1 MMSMIL
7 LIVIIV
13 FLVVASVIADCL
25 RRTREIKERDERIYE
40 HKRWH
45 WLATMGLYETI
56 KFSVELSSMDW
67 DM

>member
-1 MMSMIL
+1 MFAMIFF
-7 LIVIIV
+7 IAFMV
-13 FLVVASVIADCL
+13 FLVVASVVADRL

-45 WLATMGLYETI
+45 WLSTMGLDETI
-56 KFSVELSSMDW
+56 EFSIELSTMDW

>member
-1 MMSMIL
+1 MIEMIL
-7 LIVIIV
+7 LTTIIV
-13 FLVVASVIADCL
+13 FLVVASVVADRL
-25 RRTREIKERDERIYE
+25 RRIQEIKDRDERIYK